1 MGLRK
6 EVDNSR
12 KVEEPYKE
20 GYLAAIHTGDEI
32 YGVADNFVD
41 EVNKI
46 TKNGNKNL
54 KEQAVLGELKKVI
67 NDYREEIKGI
77 WQKSKKELTHE
88 RFESLFDLFDSAK
101 IDNSMRKVR
110 HAFDEANDYVY
121 NGESE
126 LAFKQ
131 LYFEDG
137 KVEVLG

>member
-6 EVDNSR
+6 EVDNLR
-12 KVEEPYKE
+12 KVEEFYKRR
-20 GYLAAIHTGDEI
+20 YKTAIDTGDKI

-46 TKNGNKNL
+46 TENGNKNL
-54 KEQAVLGELKKVI
+54 EEQAVLGELKKVI
-67 NDYREEIKGI
+67 DDYRKEIKGI
-77 WQKSKKELTHE
+77 WQDSLKELTDE

-110 HAFDEANDYVY
+110 HAFDKANDYVY
-121 NGESE
+121 NERSE
-126 LAFKQ
+126 LAFDQ
-131 LYFEDG
+131 LCVEDG